1 VRKKNVLV
9 IEDDEPIAEFLRFL
23 LEDLNQQVVVARDGQ
38 EGLDQARTCR
48 PDLILLD
55 LTLPVVDGWEL
66 ARQLK
71 TDPVTSAIPL
81 IAVTG
86 ASRSEENEERASR
99 LDGYL
104 EKPFEV
110 GELEDT
116 LREFLAQA

>member
-1 VRKKNVLV
+1 VRKKSVLV
-9 IEDDEPIAEFLRFL
+9 IEDDEPIAEFLRYL
-23 LEDLNQQVVVARDGQ
+23 LEDLDQQVVVAHDGQ
-38 EGLDQARTCR
+38 EGLDRARACQ

-55 LTLPVVDGWEL
+55 LTLPIFDGWEL
-66 ARQLK
+66 ARRLK
-71 TDPVTSAIPL
+71 TDPTTSTIPL

-86 ASRSEENEERASR
+86 ASRSEEDEERASR

-116 LREFLAQA
+116 LREFLARA

>member
-1 VRKKNVLV
+1 VQKKSVLV
-9 IEDDEPIAEFLRFL
+9 IEDDEPIAEFLRFV
-23 LEDLNQQVVVARDGQ
+23 LEDLDQHVVVARDGQ
-38 EGLDQARTCR
+38 EGLDRARSCQ

-81 IAVTG
+81 IAVSG
-86 ASRSEENEERASR
+86 ASRPEENLEQASP
-99 LDGYL
+99 LDGYV

-116 LREFLAQA
+116 LREFLTRA

>member
-1 VRKKNVLV
+1 
-9 IEDDEPIAEFLRFL
+9 
-23 LEDLNQQVVVARDGQ
+23 
-38 EGLDQARTCR
+38 
-48 PDLILLD
+48 
-55 LTLPVVDGWEL
+55 
-66 ARQLK
+66 
-71 TDPVTSAIPL
+71 VTSAIPL

-86 ASRSEENEERASR
+86 ASRSEENEERASQ

>member
-1 VRKKNVLV
+1 VQKKSVLV

-23 LEDLNQQVVVARDGQ
+23 LEDLDQQVVVARDGQ
-38 EGLDQARTCR
+38 EGLDRARTCQ

-81 IAVTG
+81 IAVSGT
-86 ASRSEENEERASR
+86 SRPEEDLEQASR
-99 LDGYL
+99 LDGYV

-116 LREFLAQA
+116 LREFLTRA